1 MKRDMRAT
9 THRPTRRATVALG
22 AASALALA
30 FPAARA
36 WATPEEIPYGEDR
49 RQRLDVY
56 ARPGLSGAPML
67 MFVHGGGWSF
77 GDKSG
82 VNALPGFAERHG
94 WLLSSAGYRLAPQV
108 DAGGCAEDV
117 AAAVAWMMQ
126 HAAAFGGDPKRFY
139 LMGHSAGAQIVALVG
154 VDPRY
159 LGAHGLKPSDLAGV
173 IALDGAGYDA
183 AAELDELKGHPLLR
197 KMYERGFGPRAA
209 DLSATRLVKP
219 GLSYPPFLILYTDR
233 DSARRRSDELAGRL
247 RATGGRAADYLA
259 PGKTHMQINRDL
271 GVEGDPEGA
280 RVATF
285 IEGGAP

>member
-1 MKRDMRAT
+1 MSAT
-9 THRPTRRATVALG
+9 NSRLTRRATLRATLALW
-22 AASALALA
+22 AASAVGFTTVRAS
-30 FPAARA
+30 AATQEA
-36 WATPEEIPYGEDR
+36 AYGEDR

-56 ARPGLSGAPML
+56 PRPGLSGAPIL

-94 WLLSSAGYRLAPQV
+94 WLLASAGYRLVPQV

-117 AAAVAWMMQ
+117 AAAVAWMLQ
-126 HAAAFGGDPKRFY
+126 HAASYGGDPKRLY

-154 VDPRY
+154 IDPQY

-183 AAELDELKGHPLLR
+183 AAELDELKDHPLLR
-197 KMYERGFGPRAA
+197 KMYERGFGLRAA
-209 DLSATRLVKP
+209 ALSATRLVRT
-219 GLSYPPFLILYTDR
+219 GATYPPFLILYTDR
-233 DSARRRSDELAGRL
+233 DSARRRSDELVGRL
-247 RATGGRAADYLA
+247 HAVGGKAADYLA
-259 PGKTHMQINRDL
+259 PSKTHMQINHDL

-280 RVATF
+280 RVARF
-285 IEGGAP
+285 IDEGVV

>member
-9 THRPTRRATVALG
+9 THRPTRRATLALG
-22 AASALALA
+22 AASALAFA
-30 FPAARA
+30 AVRARA
-36 WATPEEIPYGEDR
+36 APEEIAYGADR

-56 ARPGLSGAPML
+56 GRSGLKGAPVL

-82 VNALPGFAERHG
+82 VNALPGFTERHG

-117 AAAVAWMMQ
+117 ASAVAWVMQ
-126 HAAAFGGDPKRFY
+126 NAGRFGGDARRFH

-154 VDPRY
+154 IDPQY

-183 AAELDELKGHPLLR
+183 EAELSELKDQPILR
-197 KMYERGFGPRAA
+197 NMYERGFGPRAA
-209 DLSATRLVKP
+209 ALSATKLVRK
-219 GLSYPPFLILYTDR
+219 GEVYPPFLILYTDR
-233 DSARRRSDELAGRL
+233 DSARRRSEELVGRL
-247 RATGGRAADYLA
+247 HAAGGRAATYLA
-259 PGKTHMQINRDL
+259 PNKTHMQINHDL
-271 GVEGDPEGA
+271 GVEGDPEGE
-280 RVATF
+280 RVARF
-285 IEGGAP
+285 VEGGEL